1 MAASRVILITGASAG
16 IGRACAIGLSKAFPS
31 PEHPEPLV
39 LALVGRR
46 EDELKATAAA
56 CREGTTVE
64 VLTADVSSETDV
76 RRVFDVIKQKH
87 GRLDLLFNNAGVNLL
102 KGTALEDSDMDKFRK
117 TLDINVMGAVLC
129 TAAAVRLMKEQSPQ
143 GGRIVNNG
151 SISASSPRPD
161 STSYT
166 VSKHAI
172 LGLTRSTSL
181 DGRKYHIAATQ
192 LDIGNALTDMA
203 KGSGAGQGT
212 PQADGSLKVEP
223 LFDVNEVARTLAYLA
238 ALPRNVEVLHLEIL
252 ALGMPYVGR
261 G

>member
-16 IGRACAIGLSKAFPS
+16 IGRACAVGLSKAFPS
-31 PEHPEPLV
+31 AEHPEPLV
-39 LALVGRR
+39 LALMGRR
-46 EDELKATAAA
+46 EEELKATAEQ
-56 CREGTTVE
+56 CREGTKIE
-64 VLTADVSSETDV
+64 VLSGDVSSEDDV
-76 RRVFDVIKQKH
+76 KRVFGVIKEKY

-102 KGTALEDSDMDKFRK
+102 KGSALEDSDMDKFRK
-117 TLDINVMGAVLC
+117 TLDVNVMGAVLC

-192 LDIGNALTDMA
+192 LDIGNALTDLSQ
-203 KGSGAGQGT
+203 GSGKGT
-212 PQADGSLKVEP
+212 PQADGSIKVEP